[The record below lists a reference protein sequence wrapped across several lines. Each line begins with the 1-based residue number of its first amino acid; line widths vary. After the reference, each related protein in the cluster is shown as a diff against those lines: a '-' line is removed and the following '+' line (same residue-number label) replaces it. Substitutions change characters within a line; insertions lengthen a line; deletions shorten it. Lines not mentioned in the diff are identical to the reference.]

1 MTYDPHNHH
10 RRSIRLKGY
19 DYARAGAYFVTIC
32 TRNRE
37 CLFGEVVDGKLWLND
52 AGRIVADV
60 WEWLGIQYDYVEL
73 DEWVVMPNHLHGI
86 IVIVDDDRRGGS
98 RTAPTRTAPTP
109 PTQRKPIGR
118 LVGAFKTVSTKHIN
132 EHRGTP
138 GVPVWQRNYYE
149 HIIRNDPSLQR
160 IRAYIANNPLRW
172 HHDRENPAAQEVTL

>member
-60 WEWLGIQYDYVEL
+60 WEWLGIQYD
-73 DEWVVMPNHLHGI
+73 
-86 IVIVDDDRRGGS
+86 
-98 RTAPTRTAPTP
+98 
-109 PTQRKPIGR
+109 
-118 LVGAFKTVSTKHIN
+118 
-132 EHRGTP
+132 
-138 GVPVWQRNYYE
+138 
-149 HIIRNDPSLQR
+149 
-160 IRAYIANNPLRW
+160 
-172 HHDRENPAAQEVTL
+172 